1 MPPSITRIEVA
12 TEVHESLDNLAGDF
26 RTAEDGI
33 KTEGDYYYPI
43 EETLRDCGFD
53 AIADANSHAKIRAVV
68 RGTTYYALSRAYR
81 KRAAEITTQMGA
93 GASGTHLQYD
103 PSTALGSLRLHL
115 TEVADKYQQA
125 LQAIGVFL
133 DVDPDGSAAV
143 AQVVTIDKEDS
154 KSGVLVDS
162 TYGLPWFEEGY
173 HEWSPT

>member
-1 MPPSITRIEVA
+1 MASITRKEVA
-12 TEVHESLDNLAGDF
+12 AEVHESLDNLAFDFTIEGD
-26 RTAEDGI
+26 GV

-53 AIADANSHAKIRAVV
+53 AITDADTHAKIRAVV

-93 GASGTHLQYD
+93 GASGTHLQFD

-115 TEVADKYQQA
+115 SEVADKYEQA
-125 LQAIGVFL
+125 LQAIGIFL
-133 DVDPDGSAAV
+133 DVDPEGTTGV
-143 AQVVTIDKEDS
+143 AQVVTIDDEDS

-162 TYGLPWFEEGY
+162 TYGLPWYEEGY